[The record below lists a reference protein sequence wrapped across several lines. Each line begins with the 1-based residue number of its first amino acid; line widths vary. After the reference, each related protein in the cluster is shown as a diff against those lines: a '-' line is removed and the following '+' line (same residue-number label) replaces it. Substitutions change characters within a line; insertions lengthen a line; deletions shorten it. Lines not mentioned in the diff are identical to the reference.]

1 MVKDKQTHGLPSDIE
16 SCHKLIRELK
26 EQILLLQEQVRQ
38 LNRTI
43 YGRKSEKRKP
53 EPENDIL
60 SNSEQSKLGIEAES
74 MDIPVKENKIKK
86 HGGGGRLITA
96 SNNKI
101 EEETKLY
108 ELNEEKRYC
117 PECSTLRDVISTD
130 TSYEQVFVPAK
141 FIRVAH
147 VKHTYAC
154 KSCKGQVVTAKRS
167 EIPVIK
173 KGACDVSLLAHII
186 TSKFQDHL
194 PFYRL
199 EDVFKRG
206 GANIARSSMC
216 RWLAECAQQLKVIYG
231 LIKER
236 ITSGDSFQADET
248 PLKYLVKGMG
258 KMGKALTGYIWTYL
272 GGIHKQYVAYEF
284 KIDRKGINPSTFLL
298 GYSNYLQTDAYTGY
312 NMVVANEKI
321 KHLYCMAHA
330 RRYFEQSLDNHQ
342 ALANEA
348 LDIIA
353 ELYKIENTIKDLT
366 EEEKFNIRQREA
378 LPILNRLQKWLS
390 QDRPDVIPKS
400 SIAKAIS
407 YATKHF
413 DKLKTYIDKGFLAI
427 DNNAAERSIRP
438 IAVGRKNWLFL
449 GHKNA
454 GQTFSILASIVNT
467 CKINSVDTYAY
478 LVDVLR
484 RLKNNNY
491 IDLNEL
497 LPDNWVKN
505 QT

>member
-1 MVKDKQTHGLPSDIE
+1 MVKDKYTQGLPNDIK
-16 SCHKLIRELK
+16 SCHKLIIQLK
-26 EQILLLQEQVRQ
+26 EQIVSLQEQVQQ
-38 LNRTI
+38 LNRVI
-43 YGRKSEKRKP
+43 YGRKSEKRKT
-53 EPENDIL
+53 EQKNDIT
-60 SNSEQSKLGIEAES
+60 SNSEQPKSSIEAENTG
-74 MDIPVKENKIKK
+74 IPIKKDKIKR
-86 HGGGGRLITA
+86 HGGGGRRITA
-96 SNNKI
+96 PNNKI

-108 ELNEEKRYC
+108 ELNEEERYC
-117 PECSTLRDVISTD
+117 PECNTLRDVISTD
-130 TSYEQVFVPAK
+130 TSYEQVFIPAK
-141 FIRVAH
+141 CIRVAH

-154 KSCKGQVVTAKRS
+154 MSCKGQVVTAKRS

-173 KGACDVSLLAHII
+173 KGACDVSLLAYII

-199 EDVFKRG
+199 ENIFKRCG
-206 GANIARSSMC
+206 VDIARSSMC
-216 RWLAECAQQLKVIYG
+216 RWLAECAQQLKVIYD

-236 ITSGDSFQADET
+236 ITSGDSIQADET
-248 PLKYLVKGMG
+248 PLKYLVKGIG
-258 KMGKALTGYIWTYL
+258 KTGKALTGYIWTYL

-284 KIDRKGINPSTFLL
+284 KINRKGINPSTFLS

-330 RRYFEQSLDNHQ
+330 RRYFEQSLNNHK
-342 ALANEA
+342 ALASEA

-353 ELYKIENTIKDLT
+353 ELYKIENAIKDLT
-366 EEEKFNIRQREA
+366 DEEKFDIRQKES
-378 LPILNRLQKWLS
+378 LPILDKLQEWLI

-413 DKLKTYIDKGFLAI
+413 EKLKMYIDKGFLAI

-454 GQTFSILASIVNT
+454 GPTFSILASIVNT
-467 CKINSVDTYAY
+467 CKINSVDTQTY

-491 IDLNEL
+491 SDLNEL
-497 LPDNWVKN
+497 LPDNWVKC